1 MKNKILFLVLSCFIT
16 LNYSSAQ
23 NIQVDSLDI
32 FINQLIKDFDVPG
45 LSIGIVK
52 DNSVIYSKGF
62 GTKEI
67 KTDNAV
73 NKNTLFAIGS
83 ISKSFTALSLGI
95 LVDEGKINWDDKV
108 VNYLPYFEM
117 YDPYVTANFTIR
129 DLLTH
134 RSGLKDVSGGT
145 LWYHSDL
152 SRIDIIKNFKHLE
165 PVSGFRDKP
174 AYQNIMYMAAGEI
187 VRKVAGQEWD
197 SFLKERVFNKLK
209 MSNSTSISS
218 VRESS
223 KNLAQPHIWNE
234 NYDKVS
240 IKQEKMDNLAAAG
253 SIYSTANEMNN
264 YMRLL
269 LNDGVFEQNTIV
281 SKEVL
286 NEIFT
291 PQTLYPIRNPPFGN
305 EFSSYGFGWW
315 LTPIDGHKVI
325 EHSGGVDGMSANLFM
340 VKDLNIGVVILTNS
354 SNEPSTFLLSA
365 KIMEM
370 IFNDDSFDIYD
381 SVKSN
386 RNKRLDSNKNTPVEK
401 KKIKDTRPSL
411 ATELYAGVYR
421 DKMYGKINIKQ
432 LSEKELEIEFSHSTI
447 FKGKLKHW
455 HFDTYQIDWH
465 DIRVPNG
472 YLTFNFNS
480 DREII
485 GFDIDQDNL
494 LDVDFGELN
503 IKRLKEDNPLKP
515 VMVNNKTLQSYV
527 GKYQL
532 STDLIITIAKTG
544 NQLKVQLTGQ
554 SEILIFPTTNN
565 VFKLKDVEAQL
576 TFNSDDKGKVE
587 SLTLLQG
594 GQQMI
599 CNRMKK

>member
-23 NIQVDSLDI
+23 NIQVDSLDT

-95 LVDEGKINWDDKV
+95 LVDEGKIKWDDKV

-187 VRKVAGQEWD
+187 VRKVTDQEWD

-494 LDVDFGELN
+494 LDVDFDELN

-594 GQQMI
+594 GQQMM

>member
-494 LDVDFGELN
+494 LDVDFGELK

-515 VMVNNKTLQSYV
+515 VMVNNKILQSYV

>member
-16 LNYSSAQ
+16 LNHSSAQ
-23 NIQVDSLDI
+23 NIQVDSLDT

-62 GTKEI
+62 GTKKI

-83 ISKSFTALSLGI
+83 ITKSFTALSLGI

-152 SRIDIIKNFKHLE
+152 SRKDIIKNFKHLE

-187 VRKVAGQEWD
+187 VRKVAGKEWD
-197 SFLKERVFNKLK
+197 SFLKERVFNKLE

-253 SIYSTANEMNN
+253 SIYSSANEMNN

-340 VKDLNIGVVILTNS
+340 VKDLNIGVVILTN
-354 SNEPSTFLLSA
+354 EAEDPATFLLSA
-365 KIMEM
+365 KIMQM
-370 IFNDDSFDIYD
+370 IFNDESFDLYD
-381 SVKSN
+381 RIKSN
-386 RNKRLDSNKNTPVEK
+386 RDIRLEGDKNTPVEK
-401 KKIKDTRPSL
+401 KKIKDTKPSL

-421 DKMYGKINIKQ
+421 DEMYGKINIKQ
-432 LSEKELEIEFSHSTI
+432 LNEKELEIEFSHSPI

-455 HFDTYQIDWH
+455 HFDTYQIDWQ

-485 GFDIDQDNL
+485 GFEIDQDNL

-515 VMVNNKTLQSYV
+515 VMVNNKILQSYV

-532 STDLIITIAKTG
+532 STDLIITIVKTG

-554 SEILIFPTTNN
+554 SEILIFPTSNN

-594 GQQMI
+594 GQQMV

>member
-1 MKNKILFLVLSCFIT
+1 MKNKILFLLISWFIS
-16 LNYSSAQ
+16 LNYSNAQ
-23 NIQVDSLDI
+23 NIQLDSLDL
-32 FINQLIKDFDVPG
+32 FVNQLIEDFDVPG

-52 DNSVIYSKGF
+52 NDSIIYLKGF
-62 GTKEI
+62 GTREI
-67 KTDNAV
+67 KTDKPV
-73 NKNTLFAIGS
+73 DENTLFAIGS
-83 ISKSFTALSLGI
+83 ISKSFTALTLGI
-95 LVDEGKINWDDKV
+95 LVDEGKIKWDDKV
-108 VNYLPYFEM
+108 VSYLPYFEL

-152 SRIDIIKNFKHLE
+152 SRVDIIKNFKYLE
-165 PVSGFRDKP
+165 PVSGFREKP

-187 VRKVAGQEWD
+187 VREVTGQEWD
-197 SFLKERVFNKLK
+197 SFLKERVFNKLG

-218 VRESS
+218 VRESN

-234 NYDKVS
+234 SYDKVS

-253 SIYSTANEMNN
+253 SIYATANEMNS

-269 LNDGVFEQNTIV
+269 LNDGVFEQNTII

-291 PQTLYPIRNPPFGN
+291 PQIIYPIRNPPFGN

-325 EHSGGVDGMSANLFM
+325 EHSGGVDGMSANLVM
-340 VKDLNIGVVILTNS
+340 IKDMNLGFVILTNEAE
-354 SNEPSTFLLSA
+354 EPATFLLTG
-365 KIMEM
+365 KLMEM
-370 IFNDDSFDIYD
+370 IFNDDSFDMY
-381 SVKSN
+381 N
-386 RNKRLDSNKNTPVEK
+386 RRKLIRDKLLNANKNTPYQK
-401 KKIKDTRPSL
+401 NKIDDTQPSL
-411 ATELYAGVYR
+411 GTEFYAGVYR
-421 DKMYGKINIKQ
+421 DEMYGKINIKQ
-432 LSEKELEIEFSHSTI
+432 LNENELEIEFTHSPV

-455 HFDTYQIDWH
+455 HFDTYQIDWY

-485 GFDIDQDNL
+485 GFEIEQDNL
-494 LDVDFGELN
+494 LDVDFGELT
-503 IKRLKEDNPLKP
+503 IKRLKADNPLKS
-515 VMVNNKTLQSYV
+515 VTVNNKILNSYV
-527 GKYQL
+527 GRYEL
-532 STDLIITIAKTG
+532 SKDLIITITQTK

-554 SEILIFPTTNN
+554 PEILIFPISNK
-565 VFKLKDVEAQL
+565 VFKLKDIEAQL

-594 GQQMI
+594 GQQI
-599 CNRMKK
+599 VCNRMKE

>member
-23 NIQVDSLDI
+23 NIQVDSLDT

-67 KTDNAV
+67 KTGNAV

-494 LDVDFGELN
+494 LDVDFDELN

>member
-494 LDVDFGELN
+494 LDVDFDELN

>member
-197 SFLKERVFNKLK
+197 SFLKERVLNKLK

-494 LDVDFGELN
+494 LDVDFDELN